1 MMFDALLLLLTLLLG
16 AALARVSLCAVAAVQ
31 QCVGQREPAALMRLL
46 LATSAAGM
54 VLLASSGWSPMRMAL
69 PGALPITLPL
79 ISGALLL
86 GAGALLNGAC
96 YLGSVLYLGNG
107 NLNFLFT
114 LLGLG
119 AGARMA
125 AVWLSAQLPAMH
137 ASMAISDALRWA
149 GFGLFAVLA
158 ASLLAMRAARRS
170 AAWPLLAGAVAGLV
184 YARHPGWTYSQVVDS
199 VASADW
205 RGASWLAN
213 LAALSLFAGAIIS
226 SIWSGRWHRQNP
238 RPARALRCLA
248 GGLLMGVGAKLIP
261 GGSDML
267 LLWAIPGLT
276 LYGAVAYL
284 IMLATLAL
292 SFAAAE
298 IRRQQNRKAL
308 KLAP

>member
-16 AALARVSLCAVAAVQ
+16 AALSRVSLCAVAAVQ
-31 QCVGQREPAALMRLL
+31 QCVSQREPTALLRLL

-54 VLLASSGWSPMRMAL
+54 GLLACGGWSPMRMSL
-69 PGALPITLPL
+69 PGTLPITLPL
-79 ISGALLL
+79 IDGALLL

-119 AGARMA
+119 AGARIA

-137 ASMAISDALRWA
+137 VSMAISDSFRWA

-158 ASLLAMRAARRS
+158 ALSLALRATRRS
-170 AAWPLLAGAVAGLV
+170 AGWPLLAGAVAGLV
-184 YARHPGWTYSQVVDS
+184 YARRPGWTYSQVVDS

-226 SIWSGRWHRQNP
+226 SCWSGRWHRQNP

-284 IMLATLAL
+284 VMLATLAL
-292 SFAAAE
+292 AFAVAE